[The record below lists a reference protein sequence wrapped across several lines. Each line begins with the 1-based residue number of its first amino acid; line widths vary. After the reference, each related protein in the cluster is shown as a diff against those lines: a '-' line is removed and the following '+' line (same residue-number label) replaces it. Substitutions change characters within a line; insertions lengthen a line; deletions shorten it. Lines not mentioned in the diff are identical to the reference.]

1 MSSSTWRITSLN
13 RRRFFVENHF
23 IKYGQFMNCPYTI
36 NSDKLFLPQ
45 NVNEIIAERNALSD
59 QIKQLTQMK
68 SEKENQIKVMMKES
82 ETART
87 GKYMITW
94 KSVVSKRFDTKK
106 FKSDHMDLYKAYT
119 KETSARRLTI
129 KEA

>member
-1 MSSSTWRITSLN
+1 MDGSKS
-13 RRRFFVENHF
+13 FVRAIHEL
-23 IKYGQFMNCPYTI
+23 PAI

-45 NVNEIIAERNALSD
+45 NVSEIVEERNALSD
-59 QIKQLTQMK
+59 QIKQLTQTK
-68 SEKENQIKVMMKES
+68 NEKENQIKAMMKES

-87 GKYMITW
+87 DKYVITW

>member
-1 MSSSTWRITSLN
+1 MQRLKASFSLSSPST
-13 RRRFFVENHF
+13 
-23 IKYGQFMNCPYTI
+23 QP
-36 NSDKLFLPQ
+36 
-45 NVNEIIAERNALSD
+45 A
-59 QIKQLTQMK
+59 QMK
-68 SEKENQIKVMMKES
+68 NEKENQIKAMMKES

-87 GKYMITW
+87 DKYIIMW